1 MFMHFKL
8 FLCHFTS
15 EKVKVKKNRETP
27 LCYILSLAKPMMA
40 CAKTRVCPGKS
51 LNIKENDV
59 VLWLDL
65 YFNVFMYK
73 LPATW
78 SHVDHSR

>member
-15 EKVKVKKNRETP
+15 EKVKVKKTRET
-27 LCYILSLAKPMMA
+27 LSCYILSLAKQMMP
-40 CAKTRVCPGKS
+40 CAKTQVCPGKS

-59 VLWLDL
+59 VLWLHL
-65 YFNVFMYK
+65 YFNVVMYK
-73 LPATW
+73 LPVTW
-78 SHVDHSR
+78 SHVDQSR